1 MKSLSAVFCLSR
13 AQAHLN
19 FSSKIS
25 ADFSTRVYVYEK
37 GKDGKV
43 CGEFLI
49 KKSYKVKQQYWH
61 AETYAAKLFTCSRGE
76 EKSRKKVWE
85 KHYE

>member
-1 MKSLSAVFCLSR
+1 MKSLSLPSFAFRVLR
-13 AQAHLN
+13 AHLN

-25 ADFSTRVYVYEK
+25 ADFSTRVNVYEK

-76 EKSRKKVWE
+76 EKSRKKSWQE
-85 KHYE
+85 TL